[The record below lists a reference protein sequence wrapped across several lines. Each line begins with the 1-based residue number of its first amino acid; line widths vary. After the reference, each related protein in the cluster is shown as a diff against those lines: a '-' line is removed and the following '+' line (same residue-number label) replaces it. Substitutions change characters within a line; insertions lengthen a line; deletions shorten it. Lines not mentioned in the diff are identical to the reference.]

1 MEEEEK
7 EGPLALAWRLFTL
20 LHVASSLPTS
30 SVHTV
35 RAVDRTNM
43 LFARLERQRKEISL
57 EAHRHRLSLLFFLL
71 YFMFWEMQYHG
82 VGKWPY
88 VGRFHLYSGVS
99 ALPLPAW
106 PVINSPQRS
115 RVPSAAG
122 TAGFGQEEEEA
133 RIDIYTHGRTK
144 SREPETNG
152 PPPPFHI

>member
-1 MEEEEK
+1 
-7 EGPLALAWRLFTL
+7 
-20 LHVASSLPTS
+20 
-30 SVHTV
+30 
-35 RAVDRTNM
+35 
-43 LFARLERQRKEISL
+43 
-57 EAHRHRLSLLFFLL
+57 
-71 YFMFWEMQYHG
+71 MFWEMQYHG

-122 TAGFGQEEEEA
+122 TAGFGQEEEEEEA